1 MDVSIIIVN
10 YNTKNLTINCLS
22 SIYEQT
28 KDISFEIIVSDNG
41 STDGSIEMIKSN
53 FTKVIVVENKENL
66 GFGKANNRG
75 LKVATG
81 KYIFY
86 LNSDTVL
93 LNNAVRLFFDYFE
106 SHSLENIGAIGC
118 NLVDNNLTLTHSF
131 GTFPCYK
138 NEVTFHLKNAFKLL
152 AKRIIFTLGKSYKKE
167 NAIDKAKEYYGEVD
181 YITGA
186 DLFVKNN
193 EYAYFDER
201 YFLY

>member
-53 FTKVIVVENKENL
+53 FTKVIVIENKENL

-86 LNSDTVL
+86 LN
-93 LNNAVRLFFDYFE
+93 
-106 SHSLENIGAIGC
+106 NI
-118 NLVDNNLTLTHSF
+118 NWN
-131 GTFPCYK
+131 
-138 NEVTFHLKNAFKLL
+138 
-152 AKRIIFTLGKSYKKE
+152 
-167 NAIDKAKEYYGEVD
+167 
-181 YITGA
+181 
-186 DLFVKNN
+186 
-193 EYAYFDER
+193 
-201 YFLY
+201 